1 VAAAR
6 SFEVVWLD
14 AARLVDP
21 HSDHLAQS
29 ARELADRL
37 STGAHVLACTATE
50 AARAGHTRVPARA
63 LAEAGGELLA
73 RVLAAVPLS
82 RVGVAGGDTSSL
94 AVGALDAWGLSYL
107 AQLAPGTALC
117 RLHSEAPGLDG
128 VEIMLKGGQMG
139 GDRLFDEL
147 AAGTV

>member
-1 VAAAR
+1 
-6 SFEVVWLD
+6 
-14 AARLVDP
+14 
-21 HSDHLAQS
+21 
-29 ARELADRL
+29 
-37 STGAHVLACTATE
+37 
-50 AARAGHTRVPARA
+50 
-63 LAEAGGELLA
+63 
-73 RVLAAVPLS
+73 VPLS

-139 GDRLFDEL
+139 SQGVFERLVH
-147 AAGTV
+147 GTGG